1 MSSFELAPKG
11 RRCPFYCG
19 TKDCRDNVVDGTCEN
34 TWTFIRG
41 QNPLT
46 GENVARWDCAYRMG
60 WMFAA
65 DAARRANETAADV
78 QILRNMIFDPEA
90 RRKELERA
98 RLVQPETPKAIEAQ

>member
-1 MSSFELAPKG
+1 MSTFELAAKG
-11 RRCPFYCG
+11 KRCPFFG
-19 TKDCRDNVVDGTCEN
+19 GASDCRDNVIDGTCQD

-46 GENVARWDCAYRMG
+46 GEHVAKWECAFRMG

-78 QILRNMIFDPEA
+78 ETLRNMIFDPEA

-98 RLVQPETPKAIEAQ
+98 RIETTKAIEAQ